1 MTRHLTNGGLSLP
14 TFKRTNTE
22 DDMTVKI
29 VIGLDGTDTGERALA
44 FAKDLAARIESCE
57 LLAIYV
63 IEWSPFTFQ
72 TPEENEKRHQRREE
86 EIEMAT
92 SRIVT
97 PAVEAL
103 QKAGFKA
110 TGLVRHGDVAET
122 LNALAVEHGGSQII
136 VGRASADG
144 FTKRLFGSST
154 QNLVMHADVPV
165 TVVG

>member
-1 MTRHLTNGGLSLP
+1 MT
-14 TFKRTNTE
+14 E
-22 DDMTVKI
+22 KI

-44 FAKDLAARIESCE
+44 FAKDQASKMDACE
-57 LLAIYV
+57 LLVIYV

-72 TPEENEKRHQRREE
+72 TAEENEQRHKRREE
-86 EIEMAT
+86 EIDIAT
-92 SRIVT
+92 TRVVD
-97 PAVEAL
+97 PAMTKLKE
-103 QKAGFKA
+103 AGFSV

-122 LNALAVEHGGSQII
+122 LNRLTVENGGTQIV

-144 FTKRLFGSST
+144 FTKRIFGSST